1 MKKILAAIA
10 ALLLLINQSTNAQTI
25 DEIVGNYFEN
35 TGGKDAWKSLNA
47 MKMSGTSSMQGME
60 FPITIYSKRP
70 NLEKLEVE
78 VQGMQIVEAYDG
90 TTAWSI
96 NPFQGSTTA
105 TKADDE
111 MNKEA
116 AKKAFEDELLDYAA
130 KGHQLER
137 LDDAEVEGTQT
148 FQLKLT
154 KKTGDEQIYFFDQE
168 NFVPIMIRSFA
179 NAGPMK
185 GAAIETYLSD
195 YEEVENL
202 MIPHSI
208 MQKVN
213 GQTFMQA
220 TMKSIELNPEIED
233 QIFAFPS
240 TPTQNPEEK
249 KMTEE
254 VPMKKE
260 IKPEK
265 KMMEDKPVLIE
276 KKKKE
281 NPKKN

>member
-1 MKKILAAIA
+1 MKKVLTAIIA
-10 ALLLLINQSTNAQTI
+10 VFLIAVVPTDAQTV
-25 DEIVGNYFEN
+25 DEIISNYLEN
-35 TGGKDAWKSLNA
+35 TGGKDAWKSLNS

-70 NLEKLEVE
+70 NYEKLEVE

-96 NPFQGSTTA
+96 NPFQGNTTA
-105 TKADDE
+105 TKADEE

-116 AKKAFEDELLDYAA
+116 AKKTFEDELLDYAA
-130 KGHQLER
+130 KGHQVER
-137 LDDAEVEGTQT
+137 LDDAEIEGAQT

-154 KKTGDEQIYFFDQE
+154 KKTGDEQIYYFDQE
-168 NFVPIMIRSFA
+168 NFVPIMIRVFA

-195 YEEVENL
+195 YEEVQEL

-220 TMKSIELNPEIED
+220 TMKSIELNPEIDD
-233 QIFAFPS
+233 QIFAFPAVPES
-240 TPTQNPEEK
+240 TEEK
-249 KMTEE
+249 KMSEE
-254 VPMKKE
+254 VPVKKE
-260 IKPEK
+260 MKPEK
-265 KMMEDKPVLIE
+265 KMMDDKPVLIE

-281 NPKKN
+281 DPKKN

>member
-1 MKKILAAIA
+1 MKKVLTAIVTVF
-10 ALLLLINQSTNAQTI
+10 LLINQSGNAQTV
-25 DEIVGNYFEN
+25 DEIIASYFEN
-35 TGGKDAWKSLNA
+35 TGGKDAWKSLNS

-70 NLEKLEVE
+70 NFEKLEVE

-96 NPFQGSTTA
+96 NPFQGNTTA

-116 AKKAFEDELLDYAA
+116 AKKTFEDELLDYAA

-137 LDDAEVEGTQT
+137 LDDAEIEGTQT

-154 KKTGDEQIYFFDQE
+154 KKTGDEQVYFFDQE
-168 NFVPIMIRSFA
+168 NFVPVMIRGFA

-195 YEEVENL
+195 YEEVESL

-208 MQKVN
+208 MQKIN

-233 QIFAFPS
+233 QIFAFPGA
-240 TPTQNPEEK
+240 PENMDPQ
-249 KMTEE
+249 KMSEE
-254 VPMKKE
+254 VPVKKE

-265 KMMEDKPVLIE
+265 KMIEDKPVLIE

-281 NPKKN
+281 DPIKN

>member
-1 MKKILAAIA
+1 
-10 ALLLLINQSTNAQTI
+10 
-25 DEIVGNYFEN
+25 
-35 TGGKDAWKSLNA
+35 
-47 MKMSGTSSMQGME
+47 ME

-70 NLEKLEVE
+70 NYEKLEVE

-90 TTAWSI
+90 ATAWSI
-96 NPFQGSTTA
+96 NPFQGNTTA

-116 AKKAFEDELLDYAA
+116 AKKTFEDELLDYAA
-130 KGHQLER
+130 KGHQVER
-137 LDDAEVEGTQT
+137 LDDVEIEGAQT

-154 KKTGDEQIYFFDQE
+154 KKTGDEQIYYFDQE
-168 NFVPIMIRSFA
+168 NFVPIMIKVFA

-195 YEEVENL
+195 YEQVEDL

-208 MQKVN
+208 LQKVN

-220 TMKSIELNPEIED
+220 TMKTIELNPEIED
-233 QIFAFPS
+233 QIFAFPAVPES
-240 TPTQNPEEK
+240 TEEK

-254 VPMKKE
+254 TPVKKE
-260 IKPEK
+260 MKPEK
-265 KMMEDKPVLIE
+265 KMMEDKPVFIE

-281 NPKKN
+281 DPKKN